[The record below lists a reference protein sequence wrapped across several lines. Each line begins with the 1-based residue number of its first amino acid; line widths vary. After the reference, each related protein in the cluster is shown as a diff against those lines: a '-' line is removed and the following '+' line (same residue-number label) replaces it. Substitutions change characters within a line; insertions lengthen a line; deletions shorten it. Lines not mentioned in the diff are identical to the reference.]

1 VASKD
6 IRRLITELK
15 AQGFRVGQTRGGHYI
30 AYCPDGVTR
39 VTIPGAPSDHRSMK
53 NVLADLRRCG
63 FKG

>member
-1 VASKD
+1 MASKD
-6 IRRLITELK
+6 IRQPIGELK
-15 AQGFRVGQTRGGHYI
+15 AQGFRVEHTRKGHYI

-39 VTIPGAPSDHRSMK
+39 VTIPGTPSDHRSMK